1 MNCLYKLGY
10 HKNLL
15 CKSYLNIRDTCVFC
29 SDSCSLMKWYIFF
42 QISWFTTKLSR
53 CFKTEI
59 ALFGVDFR
67 FNFIH
72 WQLLSMAQTRQTLRP
87 SKHGHNLKFC
97 LEEAPKCWKDFLSV
111 KTKLYSLHGSP
122 LLWLYIE
129 KSQKRII
136 SNFLI
141 IFLPKSGLA

>member
-111 KTKLYSLHGSP
+111 KTILYSLHGSP
-122 LLWLYIE
+122 LYYGFISRNL
-129 KSQKRII
+129 KRELFP
-136 SNFLI
+136 NFW
-141 IFLPKSGLA
+141 

>member
-1 MNCLYKLGY
+1 MSSNKFESWIVYINWAITK
-10 HKNLL
+10 
-15 CKSYLNIRDTCVFC
+15 TCYVRAISILETLVYFVVI
-29 SDSCSLMKWYIFF
+29 LEVF

-53 CFKTEI
+53 YFKTEI
-59 ALFGVDFR
+59 ALFGVDFRDFR

-122 LLWLYIE
+122 LFYGF
-129 KSQKRII
+129 I
-136 SNFLI
+136 SKISKENYFELFDNFL
-141 IFLPKSGLA
+141 A